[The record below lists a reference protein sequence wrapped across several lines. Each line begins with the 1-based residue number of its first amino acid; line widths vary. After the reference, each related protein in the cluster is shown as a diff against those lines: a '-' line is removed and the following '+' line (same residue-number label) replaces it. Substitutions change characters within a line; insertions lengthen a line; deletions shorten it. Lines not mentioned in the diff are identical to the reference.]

1 VPAVRPALARAL
13 ELAAP
18 EDVVLACGSLF
29 IVAEVQAAHKLL
41 IAEHSAER

>member
-1 VPAVRPALARAL
+1 
-13 ELAAP
+13 
-18 EDVVLACGSLF
+18 VVLACGSLF